1 MLGVDLGETF
11 PTSIYLQKSASIQPR
26 TSPSKFG
33 EKLFNIIHS
42 CPKDRAEAR
51 EVAVD
56 AVVDEAPHV
65 PQVRDAF
72 VLDQDVAGE
81 VKDRADAEGRGEEGE
96 VDIHLR

>member
-1 MLGVDLGETF
+1 MGKNY
-11 PTSIYLQKSASIQPR
+11 SI
-26 TSPSKFG
+26 
-33 EKLFNIIHS
+33 LFIRVL
-42 CPKDRAEAR
+42 DRAEAR